1 MYDGGMTI
9 VNLFLS
15 SVLVISAAV
24 LLAFAA
30 RKEKAMRALA
40 LRLAEAEKELH
51 ALKSAPRVVEQR
63 LERFGLLWFP
73 ALSLQDASSYIVSAT
88 AGLPHCRACVS
99 PLKLQAGAE
108 EAWVCL
114 DCGARHPASVADTMV
129 MDSVLQQAVKE
140 FQQRHKGYRLAPKK
154 G

>member
-9 VNLFLS
+9 VNLLLS
-15 SVLVISAAV
+15 AV
-24 LLAFAA
+24 LAISVAILLILGA
-30 RKEKAMRALA
+30 RKEKALRAVA
-40 LRLAEAEKELH
+40 LRLAEAEKELR

-63 LERFGLLWFP
+63 LERFDLLWFP
-73 ALSLQDASSYIVSAT
+73 ALTVQDSSSYIMSAT

-129 MDSVLQQAVKE
+129 MDSVSQQAVKE

-154 G
+154 T